1 MLDTGEPVRRID
13 KRSFEIVATGE
24 RLILIDEDDAEVA

>member
-13 KRSFEIVATGE
+13 SKFFAIVATGE
-24 RLILIDEDDAEVA
+24 KLMRVDGD